1 MNFEIMKELKKNI
14 DNYYFLIESNDS
26 TFDTYESF
34 VEDIISKYKNI
45 DPIIIE
51 HLCKINKYNIDGNTL
66 HINIELLKYEIIE
79 FYKKSK
85 NKEEKLKKNIFWLL
99 KYSELFMKSDKL
111 YIGLVERKLD
121 YSILNNI
128 IYNMKQMDAGNIT
141 KTSSDVQ
148 IGQILFDKYI
158 NIKEDEQPPKK

>member
-26 TFDTYESF
+26 KFDTYESF
-34 VEDIISKYKNI
+34 VEDIKSNYKNI

-66 HINIELLKYEIIE
+66 HKNIELLKYEIIE

-85 NKEEKLKKNIFWLL
+85 HKEEKLKKNIYWLL

-111 YIGLVERKLD
+111 YIGLVEQKLD
-121 YSILNNI
+121 YNILNNI

-158 NIKEDEQPPKK
+158 NIKEDQLPPKK